1 MEKLK
6 KVIIKGK
13 IQKIEA
19 GAFAGSMRLKTIII
33 ESETIPFTNIGNVFN
48 GSEWFMYVPKKSVK
62 AYKDRFQGYSDR
74 IKAIE
79 DLEN

>member
-1 MEKLK
+1 
-6 KVIIKGK
+6 
-13 IQKIEA
+13 
-19 GAFAGSMRLKTIII
+19 
-33 ESETIPFTNIGNVFN
+33 
-48 GSEWFMYVPKKSVK
+48 MYVPKKSVK